1 MSIKKIIGVLL
12 LLLVSLHSF
21 GKDDLK
27 ALYDSLDYSVAHK
40 DMYAQEK
47 IKRIDDIRSALS
59 YPNLNDV
66 NKYVVYNQLYN
77 EYWKFDL
84 DSAIHY
90 ARLEVETAIRMED
103 EYRQTQ
109 AEFQLATSYAMHGM
123 YLQAEQIL
131 NKHSL
136 ETLPKDLR
144 AEYYNANIQFLQY
157 YLYTSDSPE
166 DALMQSNYRDSLY
179 ATQDQSSIEYRLAL
193 VERMPERDRL
203 AGYTRLLD
211 LVERYSPLYARIT
224 YNIGTIFAQQGDR
237 DEAKKYL
244 IRSALSDI
252 YNVTREN
259 QSIYELAR
267 LVYEDGD
274 YARAYRYAQSSF
286 EDAITAGI
294 QFRVAQVS
302 GFYSIITDVY
312 QRREANDKQSLIN
325 IIVLSGILLICLIA
339 AIFFIFQQ
347 LKKIMRIRKD
357 LADSN
362 DELQR
367 LNETLNDMNAQLH
380 SSNSLLEENNAIKEQ
395 YIGQFFNICSGYID
409 KIGDY
414 QNVLYRLAVNKHYDE
429 LVKKLRS
436 TTLIDSETEAL
447 YHHFDTIFLNLFPT
461 FVADLN
467 SLLREEERIVLKQDT
482 LLNKELRIY
491 ALLRLGITDSEKIAN
506 FLRCST
512 STIYNYRTKMRNR
525 AIDKN
530 TFEDKFINN

>member
-1 MSIKKIIGVLL
+1 LSIKKIIGLL
-12 LLLVSLHSF
+12 LLMLVNLPSF

-47 IKRIDDIRSALS
+47 IKRINDIRSALS
-59 YPNLNDV
+59 YANLSDV

-77 EYWKFDL
+77 EYWKFNL

-90 ARLEVETAIRMED
+90 ARLEVETAIRMD
-103 EYRQTQ
+103 DKYRQTQ

-131 NKHSL
+131 SRHSM

-157 YLYTSDSPE
+157 YLYTSDSPD
-166 DALMQSNYRDSLY
+166 DARMQRNYRDSLY
-179 ATQDQSSIEYRLAL
+179 ATQDQSSIEYRLSL
-193 VERMPERDRL
+193 VERMPETEQL
-203 AGYTRLLD
+203 AGNMRLLD
-211 LVERYSPLYARIT
+211 LVEKFSPLYARVT
-224 YNIGTIFAQQGDR
+224 YNIGTRYAQQGNR

-244 IRSALSDI
+244 IRSALSDL

-259 QSIYELAR
+259 QSIYELAQ
-267 LVYEDGD
+267 LAYQDGD

-312 QRREANDKQSLIN
+312 QRREASDKQSLIN
-325 IIVLSGILLICLIA
+325 IIVLSGILLVCLIA
-339 AIFFIFQQ
+339 AVFFIFQQ

-380 SSNSLLEENNAIKEQ
+380 STNSLLQENNDIKEQ

-461 FVADLN
+461 FVSDLN
-467 SLLREEERIVLKQDT
+467 ALLREDERIVLKQDT

-530 TFEDKFINN
+530 TFEDSFINK

>member
-1 MSIKKIIGVLL
+1 MNIRKYILGVLV
-12 LLLVSLHSF
+12 LVCLPSF

-47 IKRIDDIRSALS
+47 IKRINDIRSALS
-59 YPNLNDV
+59 YANLNDV

-90 ARLEVETAIRMED
+90 ARLEVETAIRMND

-131 NKHSL
+131 SKHSK
-136 ETLPKDLR
+136 ETLPNDLR
-144 AEYYNANIQFLQY
+144 AEFYNAYIQFLQY
-157 YLYTSDSPE
+157 YLYTSDSPD

-179 ATQDQSSIEYRLAL
+179 ATQDQSSIEYRLSL
-193 VERMPERDRL
+193 VERMPESQRL
-203 AGYTRLLD
+203 AGYNQLID
-211 LVERYSPLYARIT
+211 LVEKFSPLYARIS
-224 YNIGTIFAQQGDR
+224 YNIGNIYAQQGDR

-244 IRSALSDI
+244 IRSALSDL

-259 QSIYELAR
+259 QSIYELAQ
-267 LVYEDGD
+267 LAYQDGD

-294 QFRVAQVS
+294 QFRVTQVS
-302 GFYSIITDVY
+302 SFYSIITDVY

-325 IIVLSGILLICLIA
+325 IIVLCGVLLVCLIIA
-339 AIFFIFQQ
+339 VFFIFQQ

-380 SSNSLLEENNAIKEQ
+380 SSNSLLQENNDIKEQ

-461 FVADLN
+461 FVSDLN
-467 SLLREEERIVLKQDT
+467 ALLRDEERIVLKQDS

-512 STIYNYRTKMRNR
+512 STIYNYRTKMSNR
-525 AIDKN
+525 AIDKD
-530 TFEDKFINN
+530 TFEDKFINK

>member
-1 MSIKKIIGVLL
+1 MSIKKVIGVLVL
-12 LLLVSLHSF
+12 VLVSLNSF

-40 DMYAQEK
+40 NIYAQEK

-131 NKHSL
+131 SKHSL

-203 AGYTRLLD
+203 AGYTRLID

-325 IIVLSGILLICLIA
+325 IIVLSGILLVCLIA

-380 SSNSLLEENNAIKEQ
+380 SSNSMLEENNAIKEQ

>member
-1 MSIKKIIGVLL
+1 MLACL
-12 LLLVSLHSF
+12 PSF

-27 ALYDSLDYSVAHK
+27 ALYDSLDYTVAHK
-40 DMYAQEK
+40 DTYVQEK
-47 IKRIDDIRSALS
+47 IKRINDIRSALS
-59 YPNLNDV
+59 YANLSDV

-90 ARLEVETAIRMED
+90 ARLEVEAAIRMED
-103 EYRQTQ
+103 GYRQAQ

-166 DALMQSNYRDSLY
+166 DIRMQRNYRDSLY
-179 ATQDQSSIEYRLAL
+179 ATQDQSSIEYRLN
-193 VERMPERDRL
+193 VVDRMPEGQRL
-203 AGYTRLLD
+203 AGYSQLLD
-211 LVERYSPLYARIT
+211 MVEKFSPLYARIS
-224 YNIGTIFAQQGDR
+224 YNIGNIYALQGDR
-237 DEAKKYL
+237 DEAKKNL
-244 IRSALSDI
+244 IRSALSDL

-267 LVYEDGD
+267 LAYEDGD
-274 YARAYRYAQSSF
+274 YVRAFRYAQSSF

-294 QFRVAQVS
+294 QFRVTQVS
-302 GFYSIITDVY
+302 SFYSIITDVY
-312 QRREANDKQSLIN
+312 QRREASDKQSLIN
-325 IIVLSGILLICLIA
+325 IIVLSGILLVCLIA

-367 LNETLNDMNAQLH
+367 LNETLNDMNVQLH
-380 SSNSLLEENNAIKEQ
+380 SSNSLLQENNDIKEQ

-461 FVADLN
+461 FVSDLN
-467 SLLREEERIVLKQDT
+467 ALLREEERIVLKQDT

-525 AIDKN
+525 AIDKD
-530 TFEDKFINN
+530 TFEDKFIGK

>member
-1 MSIKKIIGVLL
+1 MIFKKYIGIVLL
-12 LLLVSLHSF
+12 VMVSLPSF
-21 GKDDLK
+21 AKDDLK
-27 ALYDSLDYSVAHK
+27 ALYDSLDYAVAHK
-40 DMYAQEK
+40 DMYVQEK
-47 IKRIDDIRSALS
+47 TKRINEIRSALS
-59 YPNLNDV
+59 YANLSDV

-90 ARLEVETAIRMED
+90 ARLEVEAAIRMND

-109 AEFQLATSYAMHGM
+109 AELQLAVSYAMHGM
-123 YLQAEQIL
+123 YLQAEQIM

-136 ETLPKDLR
+136 ETLPNDLR
-144 AEYYNANIQFLQY
+144 AEYYNAHIQFLQY

-166 DALMQSNYRDSLY
+166 DITLQRNYRDSLY
-179 ATQDQSSIEYRLAL
+179 ATQDQSSMEYRLSL
-193 VERMPERDRL
+193 VERMPESERL
-203 AGYTRLLD
+203 AGYTQLLD
-211 LVERYSPLYARIT
+211 LVERFSPMYARIT
-224 YNIGTIFAQQGDR
+224 YSIATIHVNSGNI
-237 DEAKKYL
+237 DEGKKFY
-244 IRSALSDI
+244 IRSALSDL
-252 YNVTREN
+252 YNCTREN

-267 LVYEDGD
+267 LAYNEGD
-274 YARAYRYAQSSF
+274 YTLAYRYAQSSF

-294 QFRVAQVS
+294 QFRVTQVS
-302 GFYSIITDVY
+302 GFYSMITDIY

-325 IIVLSGILLICLIA
+325 IIVLSGILLICLIIA
-339 AIFFIFQQ
+339 VFFIIQQ

-357 LADSN
+357 LANSN

-367 LNETLNDMNAQLH
+367 LNETLNSMNAQLH
-380 SSNSLLEENNAIKEQ
+380 STNSLLQENNDIKEQ

-461 FVADLN
+461 FVSDLN
-467 SLLREEERIVLKQDT
+467 ALLREEERIVLKQDT

-525 AIDKN
+525 AIDKD
-530 TFEDKFINN
+530 TFEDKFIGK

>member
-1 MSIKKIIGVLL
+1 MSL
-12 LLLVSLHSF
+12 LLLVCLPTF
-21 GKDDLK
+21 GRDSLK

-40 DMYAQEK
+40 DIYTQIK
-47 IKRIDDIRSALS
+47 IKRIDEIRSALS
-59 YPNLNDV
+59 YANLSDV

-90 ARLEVETAIRMED
+90 ARLEIEAAIRMND
-103 EYRQTQ
+103 DYRQTQ
-109 AEFQLATSYAMHGM
+109 AELQLAVSYAMHGM
-123 YLQAEQIL
+123 YLQSEQM
-131 NKHSL
+131 L
-136 ETLPKDLR
+136 EKMNSQTLPKDLR
-144 AEYYNANIQFLQY
+144 AEYYNAYIQFLQY
-157 YLYTSDSPE
+157 YLYTSDSQE
-166 DALMQSNYRDSLY
+166 DQQMQSNYRDSLY
-179 ATQDQSSIEYRLAL
+179 ATQDRSSIEYRLNL
-193 VERMPERDRL
+193 VERMPEKDRL
-203 AGYTRLLD
+203 AGYERLLE
-211 LVERYSPLYARIT
+211 LVEKNSPLYARIA
-224 YNIGTIFAQQGDR
+224 YNIGGIYINEGNR

-244 IRSALSDI
+244 IRSALADL

-259 QSIYELAR
+259 QSIYELAQ

-274 YARAYRYAQSSF
+274 YVRAYRYAQSSF

-312 QRREANDKQSLIN
+312 QRREADDKQSLIN
-325 IIVLSGILLICLIA
+325 IIVLSGILLVCLIA
-339 AIFFIFQQ
+339 AVFFIFQQ

-357 LADSN
+357 LAESN
-362 DELQR
+362 EELHR
-367 LNETLNDMNAQLH
+367 LNEALNDMNTQLH
-380 SSNSLLEENNAIKEQ
+380 SSNSLLQENNAIKEQ

-414 QNVLYRLAVNKHYDE
+414 QNGLYRLAVNKHYDE

-436 TTLIDSETEAL
+436 TTLIDSESEAL
-447 YHHFDTIFLNLFPT
+447 YRHFDTIFLNLYPN
-461 FVADLN
+461 FVAELN
-467 SLLREEERIVLKQDT
+467 ALLRPEEQITLKQDT

-525 AIDKN
+525 AIDKEL
-530 TFEDKFINN
+530 FEDKFVNN

>member
-1 MSIKKIIGVLL
+1 MSIKKVIGVWVLM
-12 LLLVSLHSF
+12 LVSLNSF

-40 DMYAQEK
+40 NIYAQEK

-66 NKYVVYNQLYN
+66 NKFVVYNQLYN

-131 NKHSL
+131 SKHSL

-203 AGYTRLLD
+203 AGYTRLID

-312 QRREANDKQSLIN
+312 QRREASDKQSLIN
-325 IIVLSGILLICLIA
+325 IIVLSGILLVCLIA

-380 SSNSLLEENNAIKEQ
+380 SSNSMLEENNAIKEQ

-414 QNVLYRLAVNKHYDE
+414 QNVLYRLAVNKHYDV

>member
-1 MSIKKIIGVLL
+1 MSIKKVIGVLVL
-12 LLLVSLHSF
+12 VLVSLNSF

-40 DMYAQEK
+40 DIYAQEK

-131 NKHSL
+131 SKHSL

-193 VERMPERDRL
+193 VERMPESQRL
-203 AGYTRLLD
+203 NSFARLLD
-211 LVERYSPLYARIT
+211 LVEKYSPLYARIT
-224 YNIGTIFAQQGDR
+224 YNIGTIYAQQGNR

-312 QRREANDKQSLIN
+312 QRREASDKQSLIN
-325 IIVLSGILLICLIA
+325 IIVLSGILLVCLIA

>member
-1 MSIKKIIGVLL
+1 MSIKKVIGVWVLV
-12 LLLVSLHSF
+12 LVSLNSF

-40 DMYAQEK
+40 NIYAQEK

-131 NKHSL
+131 SKHSL

-203 AGYTRLLD
+203 AGYTRLID

-312 QRREANDKQSLIN
+312 QRREASDKQSLIN
-325 IIVLSGILLICLIA
+325 IIVLSGILLVCLIA

-380 SSNSLLEENNAIKEQ
+380 SSNSMLEENNAIKEQ

>member
-1 MSIKKIIGVLL
+1 
-12 LLLVSLHSF
+12 
-21 GKDDLK
+21 
-27 ALYDSLDYSVAHK
+27 
-40 DMYAQEK
+40 MY
-47 IKRIDDIRSALS
+47 I
-59 YPNLNDV
+59 
-66 NKYVVYNQLYN
+66 
-77 EYWKFDL
+77 
-84 DSAIHY
+84 
-90 ARLEVETAIRMED
+90 
-103 EYRQTQ
+103 
-109 AEFQLATSYAMHGM
+109 
-123 YLQAEQIL
+123 QAEQIL
-131 NKHSL
+131 NKHNINS
-136 ETLPKDLR
+136 LPKDLM

-166 DALMQSNYRDSLY
+166 DIQRQSNYRDSLY
-179 ATQDQSSIEYRLAL
+179 ATQDQSSIEFRFSL
-193 VERMPERDRL
+193 VGRMPAKERL
-203 AGYTRLLD
+203 EGYNKLLD
-211 LVERYSPLYARIT
+211 LVEKNSPMYARIT
-224 YNIGTIFAQQGDR
+224 HSIGTIYAADGNR

-244 IRSALSDI
+244 IRSALSDL

-259 QSIYELAR
+259 QSIYELAQ
-267 LVYEDGD
+267 LAYEDGD

-294 QFRVAQVS
+294 QFRVTQVS

-312 QRREANDKQSLIN
+312 QRREASDKQSLIN
-325 IIVLSGILLICLIA
+325 IIVLSGVLLVCLVIA
-339 AIFFIFQQ
+339 VFFIFQQ

-357 LADSN
+357 LANSN

-367 LNETLNDMNAQLH
+367 LNETLNNMNAQLH
-380 SSNSLLEENNAIKEQ
+380 SSNSLLQENNDIKEQ

-467 SLLREEERIVLKQDT
+467 ALLREDERIVLKQDT

-525 AIDKN
+525 AIDKD
-530 TFEDKFINN
+530 TFEDRFIGK

>member
-1 MSIKKIIGVLL
+1 MIIKRYIGIVLL
-12 LLLVSLHSF
+12 MLTSLSSF
-21 GKDDLK
+21 AKDDLK

-40 DMYAQEK
+40 NMYVQEK
-47 IKRIDDIRSALS
+47 IKRIDEIRSALS
-59 YPNLNDV
+59 YANLNDV

-90 ARLEVETAIRMED
+90 ARLEVEAAIRMND

-109 AEFQLATSYAMHGM
+109 AELQLAVSYAMHGM
-123 YLQAEQIL
+123 YIQAEQIL
-131 NKHSL
+131 NKHSIH
-136 ETLPKDLR
+136 TLPKDLR

-166 DALMQSNYRDSLY
+166 DMQRQSNYRDSLY
-179 ATQDQSSIEYRLAL
+179 ATQDQSSIEFRHSL
-193 VERMPERDRL
+193 VGRMPENERL
-203 AGYTRLLD
+203 SGYTQLLGQ
-211 LVERYSPLYARIT
+211 VEKNSPMYARIT
-224 YNIGTIFAQQGDR
+224 HNIGGIYANEGNR

-244 IRSALSDI
+244 IRSALADL

-259 QSIYELAR
+259 QSIYELAQ
-267 LVYEDGD
+267 LAYEDGD
-274 YARAYRYAQSSF
+274 YSRAYRYAQSSF

-294 QFRVAQVS
+294 QFRLTQVS
-302 GFYSIITDVY
+302 GFYSMITDIY
-312 QRREANDKQSLIN
+312 QRREASDKQSLIN
-325 IIVLSGILLICLIA
+325 IIVLSGVLLVCLVIA
-339 AIFFIFQQ
+339 VFFIFQQ

-357 LADSN
+357 LANSN

-367 LNETLNDMNAQLH
+367 LNETLNNMNAQLH
-380 SSNSLLEENNAIKEQ
+380 SSNSLLQENNDIKEQ

-467 SLLREEERIVLKQDT
+467 ALLREDERIVLKQDT

-525 AIDKN
+525 AIDKD
-530 TFEDKFINN
+530 TFEDKFIGK

>member
-1 MSIKKIIGVLL
+1 MSIKKVIGVWVLV
-12 LLLVSLHSF
+12 LVSLNSF

-40 DMYAQEK
+40 NIYAQEK

-131 NKHSL
+131 SKHSL

-203 AGYTRLLD
+203 AGYTRLID

-312 QRREANDKQSLIN
+312 QRREASDKQSLIN
-325 IIVLSGILLICLIA
+325 IIVLSGILLVCLIA

>member
-1 MSIKKIIGVLL
+1 MLMSLP
-12 LLLVSLHSF
+12 SF
-21 GKDDLK
+21 GKDTLK

-40 DMYAQEK
+40 DLYTQEK
-47 IKRIDDIRSALS
+47 IRRIDDIKSALS

-90 ARLEVETAIRMED
+90 ARLEIEAATRMDD
-103 EYRQTQ
+103 EYRQIQ
-109 AEFQLATSYAMHGM
+109 AEMQLAVSYAMHGM

-131 NKHSL
+131 NKHNAS
-136 ETLPKDLR
+136 TLPKELR
-144 AEYYNANIQFLQY
+144 AEYYNANIQFMQY
-157 YLYTSDSPE
+157 YLYTSDNIE
-166 DALMQSNYRDSLY
+166 DQRKQSNYRDSLY
-179 ATQDQSSIEYRLAL
+179 ATQDRSSIDYRNSL
-193 VERMPERDRL
+193 VDRMPENERL
-203 AGYTRLLD
+203 AGYTRLLEQ
-211 LVERYSPLYARIT
+211 VEMNSPMYARIAHS
-224 YNIGTIFAQQGDR
+224 IGTIHAANGNR
-237 DEAKKYL
+237 DEAKKFL
-244 IRSALSDI
+244 IRSALADL

-259 QSIYELAR
+259 QSIYELAI
-267 LVYEDGD
+267 LSYQDGD
-274 YARAYRYAQSSF
+274 LTRAYRYAQSSF

-312 QRREANDKQSLIN
+312 QRREADNKQSLIN
-325 IIVLSGILLICLIA
+325 IIVLSGILLACLIVA
-339 AIFFIFQQ
+339 VVFIFQQ

-362 DELQR
+362 EELHR
-367 LNETLNDMNAQLH
+367 LNEALNDMNTQLH
-380 SSNSLLEENNAIKEQ
+380 SSNSLLQENNAIKEQ

-409 KIGDY
+409 KIGDF
-414 QNVLYRLAVNKHYDE
+414 QNGLYRLAVNKRYDE

-436 TTLIDSETEAL
+436 TTLIDSESEAL
-447 YHHFDTIFLNLFPT
+447 YRHFDTIFLNLYPT

-467 SLLREEERIVLKQDT
+467 ALLKPDEQIVLKQDT

-525 AIDKN
+525 AIDKVH
-530 TFEDKFINN
+530 FEDKFINN

>member
-1 MSIKKIIGVLL
+1 MSIKKVIGVWVLM
-12 LLLVSLHSF
+12 LVSLNSF

-40 DMYAQEK
+40 NIYAQEK

-66 NKYVVYNQLYN
+66 NKFVVYNQLYN

-131 NKHSL
+131 SKHSL

-203 AGYTRLLD
+203 AGYTRLID

-312 QRREANDKQSLIN
+312 QRREASDKQSLIN
-325 IIVLSGILLICLIA
+325 IIVLSGILLVCLIA

-380 SSNSLLEENNAIKEQ
+380 SSNSMLEENNAIKEQ

>member
-1 MSIKKIIGVLL
+1 MRLKKYIGIVLL
-12 LLLVSLHSF
+12 MLVSLPSSA
-21 GKDDLK
+21 KDDLK

-40 DMYAQEK
+40 DMYVQEK

-59 YPNLNDV
+59 YANLNDV

-90 ARLEVETAIRMED
+90 ARLEVEAAIRMND

-109 AEFQLATSYAMHGM
+109 AELQLAVSYAMHGM

-131 NKHSL
+131 SKHSL
-136 ETLPKDLR
+136 ETLPTELR
-144 AEYYNANIQFLQY
+144 AEYYNAHIQFLQY

-166 DALMQSNYRDSLY
+166 DIRLQSNYRDSLY
-179 ATQDQSSIEYRLAL
+179 ATQDQSSMEYRLSL
-193 VERMPERDRL
+193 VDRMPESERL
-203 AGYTRLLD
+203 AGYTRLQD
-211 LVERYSPLYARIT
+211 LVEKFSPLYARIT
-224 YNIGTIFAQQGDR
+224 YNIAAIHVNNGNNNEG
-237 DEAKKYL
+237 KKFY
-244 IRSALSDI
+244 IRSALSDL
-252 YNVTREN
+252 YNCTREN
-259 QSIYELAR
+259 QSAYELAR
-267 LVYEDGD
+267 LAYSEGD
-274 YARAYRYAQSSF
+274 YTRAYRYAQSSF

-294 QFRVAQVS
+294 QFRVTQVS
-302 GFYSIITDVY
+302 GFYSMITDIY
-312 QRREANDKQSLIN
+312 QRREASDKQSLIN

-339 AIFFIFQQ
+339 AVYLIFQQ

-380 SSNSLLEENNAIKEQ
+380 SSNSLLQENNDIKEQ

-467 SLLREEERIVLKQDT
+467 ALLREEERIVLKQDT

-525 AIDKN
+525 AIDKD
-530 TFEDKFINN
+530 TFEDQFIGK

>member
-1 MSIKKIIGVLL
+1 MSIKKLIGVWVLM
-12 LLLVSLHSF
+12 LVSLQAW

-131 NKHSL
+131 SKHSL

-166 DALMQSNYRDSLY
+166 DARMQSNYRDSLY

-193 VERMPERDRL
+193 VERMPEQDRL
-203 AGYTRLLD
+203 AGYTRLID
-211 LVERYSPLYARIT
+211 LVERFSPLYARIT
-224 YNIGTIFAQQGDR
+224 YNIGTIYAQQGDR

-259 QSIYELAR
+259 QSIYEMAR
-267 LVYEDGD
+267 LAYEDGD
-274 YARAYRYAQSSF
+274 YARAFRYAQSSF

-325 IIVLSGILLICLIA
+325 IIVLSGILLVCLIA
-339 AIFFIFQQ
+339 AVFFIFQQ

-467 SLLREEERIVLKQDT
+467 SLLREDERIVLKQDT

>member
-1 MSIKKIIGVLL
+1 MSIKKVIGVLVL
-12 LLLVSLHSF
+12 VLVSLNSF

-40 DMYAQEK
+40 NIYAQEK

-131 NKHSL
+131 SKHSL

-203 AGYTRLLD
+203 AGYTRLID

-312 QRREANDKQSLIN
+312 QRREASDKQSLIN
-325 IIVLSGILLICLIA
+325 IIVLSGILLVCLIA

-380 SSNSLLEENNAIKEQ
+380 SSNSMLEENNAIKEQ

>member
-1 MSIKKIIGVLL
+1 MLI
-12 LLLVSLHSF
+12 SLPSF
-21 GKDDLK
+21 GKDNLK

-47 IKRIDDIRSALS
+47 IKRINEIRSALS
-59 YPNLNDV
+59 YANLSDV
-66 NKYVVYNQLYN
+66 NKFVVYNQLYN

-90 ARLEVETAIRMED
+90 ARLEVETANRMND
-103 EYRQTQ
+103 KYRQVQ
-109 AEFQLATSYAMHGM
+109 ADFQLATSYAMHGM

-131 NKHSL
+131 SKHSM
-136 ETLPKDLR
+136 ETIPKDLR

-166 DALMQSNYRDSLY
+166 DAKAQSNYRDSLY
-179 ATQDQSSIEYRLAL
+179 ATQDQSSIEYRLNLVDRMPSEKERLDGYKHLLEL
-193 VERMPERDRL
+193 VEKN
-203 AGYTRLLD
+203 
-211 LVERYSPLYARIT
+211 SPMYARIT
-224 YNIGTIFAQQGDR
+224 YNIGTIYAQQGNR
-237 DEAKKYL
+237 DDAKKYL

-267 LVYEDGD
+267 LEYEDGN

-286 EDAITAGI
+286 EDAIKAGI
-294 QFRVAQVS
+294 QFRVTQVS
-302 GFYSIITDVY
+302 NFYSIITDVY
-312 QRREANDKQSLIN
+312 QRREASDKQSLIN
-325 IIVLSGILLICLIA
+325 IIVLSGILLVCLVIA
-339 AIFFIFQQ
+339 VVYIFKQ

-362 DELQR
+362 NELQR

-380 SSNSLLEENNAIKEQ
+380 SSNSLLQENNSIKEQ

-447 YHHFDTIFLNLFPT
+447 YQHFDTIFLNLFPT
-461 FVADLN
+461 FVSDLN
-467 SLLREEERIVLKQDT
+467 ALLKEDEQIVLKQNS

-530 TFEDKFINN
+530 TFEDIFINK

>member
-1 MSIKKIIGVLL
+1 MRIKRYIGIVLL
-12 LLLVSLHSF
+12 MLTSLSSF
-21 GKDDLK
+21 AKDDLK

-40 DMYAQEK
+40 NMYVQEK
-47 IKRIDDIRSALS
+47 IKRIDEIRSALS
-59 YPNLNDV
+59 YANLNDV

-90 ARLEVETAIRMED
+90 ARLEVEAAIRMND
-103 EYRQTQ
+103 EYRKTQ
-109 AEFQLATSYAMHGM
+109 AELQLAISYAMHGM
-123 YLQAEQIL
+123 YIQAEQIL
-131 NKHSL
+131 NKHNINS
-136 ETLPKDLR
+136 LPKDLM

-166 DALMQSNYRDSLY
+166 DIQRQNNYRDSLY
-179 ATQDQSSIEYRLAL
+179 ATQDQSSIEFRFSL
-193 VERMPERDRL
+193 VGRMPAKERL
-203 AGYTRLLD
+203 EGYNKLLD
-211 LVERYSPLYARIT
+211 LVEKNSPMYARIT
-224 YNIGTIFAQQGDR
+224 HSIGTIYAADGNR

-244 IRSALSDI
+244 IRSALSDL

-259 QSIYELAR
+259 QSIYELAQ
-267 LVYEDGD
+267 LAYEDGD

-294 QFRVAQVS
+294 QFRVTQVS

-312 QRREANDKQSLIN
+312 QRREASDKQSLIN
-325 IIVLSGILLICLIA
+325 IIVLSGVLLVCLVIA
-339 AIFFIFQQ
+339 VFFIFQQ

-357 LADSN
+357 LANSN

-367 LNETLNDMNAQLH
+367 LNETLNNMNAQLH
-380 SSNSLLEENNAIKEQ
+380 SSNSLLQENNDIKEQ

-467 SLLREEERIVLKQDT
+467 ALLREDERIVLKQDT

-525 AIDKN
+525 AIDKD
-530 TFEDKFINN
+530 TFEDKFIGK

>member
-1 MSIKKIIGVLL
+1 MSIKKVIGVWVLM
-12 LLLVSLHSF
+12 LVSLNSF

-40 DMYAQEK
+40 NIYAQEK

-131 NKHSL
+131 SKHSL

-203 AGYTRLLD
+203 AGYTRLID

-312 QRREANDKQSLIN
+312 QRREASDKQSLIN
-325 IIVLSGILLICLIA
+325 IIVLSGILLVCLIA

-380 SSNSLLEENNAIKEQ
+380 SSNSMLEENNAIKEQ